1 MKRIFIITLL
11 LGLTVSGCD
20 YYPGDNVYGTDEGL
34 KQYTMDAFNT
44 YIVMP
49 VLMAETA
56 VDFDGYL
63 SLTEEEKV
71 NDFRFYGNIRNPEDN
86 MYIIDEGKTLC
97 TVKTGGKSVWDDD
110 ARWTFLSFSTHTDL
124 IGKGDLYCSMSSA
137 RVLES
142 DPVAPGDTSVRLF
155 SLIDGD
161 DAVGLEL
168 CYKEGNEYEWNVGAS
183 GTIND
188 TDGYKAYYTT
198 GSTGIKVFRRY
209 NAAKEVYEYI
219 CSGEFLVTV
228 YKDDEPIDMCKAL
241 FRPGLWTEFTIPM
254 R

>member
-1 MKRIFIITLL
+1 M
-11 LGLTVSGCD
+11 TVSGCD

-124 IGKGDLYCSMSSA
+124 VGKGDLYCSMSSA

-155 SLIDGD
+155 SLIAGD

-168 CYKEGNEYEWNVGAS
+168 CYKEGNEFEWNVCAS
-183 GTIND
+183 GTINV
-188 TDGYKAYYTT
+188 TDG
-198 GSTGIKVFRRY
+198 
-209 NAAKEVYEYI
+209 
-219 CSGEFLVTV
+219 
-228 YKDDEPIDMCKAL
+228 
-241 FRPGLWTEFTIPM
+241 
-254 R
+254 